1 MSGRPIIFPACARS
15 RESEAGIRALEA
27 VRREPCKGSRKPCA
41 GSRLR
46 QAGSRAPEIVHRTP
60 CNGGKPYAGSR
71 AREAVRRNPGAK
83 SRAPKR
89 APEAGRRKPGAG
101 SRAPEAGR
109 WKPGAGS
116 RASAAGR
123 RKPEAGSRAPEAAR
137 RAPGAGRRTP
147 DAACVECRLGP
158 SALLCQSTHPRPPHP
173 HEHQSLST
181 TGPGCVVVGGGPAPA
196 AATPVASGARLRPVP
211 GCAAAADGARLCRR
225 RCPLPTTPT
234 SARRGHIGPT
244 PHTNKNLYVSRRVRG
259 HESLG
264 ANERAGLGPGDQAR
278 KRADGSGAQSLGG
291 VMVSARAVPRPGDRA
306 RKASGRF

>member
-89 APEAGRRKPGAG
+89 APEAGRRKLGAG

-109 WKPGAGS
+109 RKPGAGS
-116 RASAAGR
+116 RAPDTRCLCRVSLRSLSSAVP
-123 RKPEAGSRAPEAAR
+123 KHTPSPPTPSRASEFVN
-137 RAPGAGRRTP
+137 
-147 DAACVECRLGP
+147 D
-158 SALLCQSTHPRPPHP
+158 
-173 HEHQSLST
+173 
-181 TGPGCVVVGGGPAPA
+181 
-196 AATPVASGARLRPVP
+196 GARLR
-211 GCAAAADGARLCRR
+211 RR
-225 RCPLPTTPT
+225 RRRARSRSRHTRRLWGSTAPGPRL
-234 SARRGHIGPT
+234 RRGRRRGPSVPPAVPAPNDADERPPG
-244 PHTNKNLYVSRRVRG
+244 PHR
-259 HESLG
+259 
-264 ANERAGLGPGDQAR
+264 PGDR
-278 KRADGSGAQSLGG
+278 GPSKRSK
-291 VMVSARAVPRPGDRA
+291 RPGDRA
-306 RKASGRF
+306 REASGRS